1 MSKIFTSLIIASAI
15 FQIVFSFFYSNN
27 ILAQNNQLNQHQTQI
42 SQLKLDIE
50 LIEKN
55 MADNSSIKNIN
66 SKAVNNKTNINKTIK
81 INY

>member
-15 FQIVFSFFYSNN
+15 FQVVFSFFYSNS
-27 ILAQNNQLNQHQTQI
+27 ILVQNNQLNQYQTQI

-55 MADNSSIKNIN
+55 MADNSSIKSLNTKNIN
-66 SKAVNNKTNINKTIK
+66 SKTNITKTTK